1 MAYTFGED
9 FLEDLRRRCSI
20 EDVVGRYVELKK
32 SGSSLVG
39 LCPFHSERTPS
50 FHVTPSKQ
58 MFYCFGCNT
67 GGDVITFIMSIEH
80 LSYVDAVQFLADSV
94 GLPVPKRDVLDS
106 ELSALRKKILEMNRI
121 AARFFFNTLISPEGK
136 TGLDYLLGRQ
146 LKPQT
151 IKRFGLGWAPDS
163 WDSLIRFMTAQG
175 FSANDL
181 KAAGLV
187 SDNGGKI
194 FDRFRGRVIYPII
207 DHKNNVIGFGGR
219 TLEKD
224 APAKY
229 LNTAENLVYKKGQN
243 LYALHYAKNS
253 KRKEIILC
261 EGYMDVISLHQNGFD
276 NAVASCGTA
285 LTPDQARLLRR
296 YTEDVVLCYD
306 SDEAG
311 KKATRRALDILPA
324 ADLRVRVITVDG
336 GKDPDELMKTDGG
349 KEKFARLLDG
359 SLSATDYSLARV
371 RDKYN
376 LSVETEKIQCI
387 KESVGVLATL
397 RSAIDT
403 EVYLGKVS
411 MDLGISREALQSE
424 LKKQRKRLAD
434 AQGLAQKKKM
444 LADLRDIN
452 DRINPQRAQNLRA
465 AKAEE
470 DLIALLMHSPEL
482 LARAEEKIGPEDFV
496 TDFNRRVYGVVTD
509 KLKQNPTKDISLSD
523 SFSPEEISH
532 IGLFILKTGALEV
545 SPDALDDIIRTI
557 REEKQRV
564 LQSAFPT
571 DEAFD
576 AQLQALRGR
585 KKNGQQ

>member
-20 EDVVGRYVELKK
+20 ENVVGRYVELKK

-67 GGDVITFIMSIEH
+67 GGDVITFIMAIEH
-80 LSYVDAVQFLADSV
+80 LSYIDAVQFLADSV
-94 GLPVPKRDVLDS
+94 GIPVPRRDVLDS
-106 ELSALRKKILEMNRI
+106 ELSALRKKMLEMNRI
-121 AARFFFNTLISPEGK
+121 AARFFFNTLTSPEGK
-136 TGLDYLLGRQ
+136 IAMDYLLDRQ

-151 IKRFGLGWAPDS
+151 IKRFGLGWAPNS

-181 KAAGLV
+181 KASGLV
-187 SDNGGKI
+187 SDSGGKI
-194 FDRFRGRVIYPII
+194 FDRFRGRVMYPII

-253 KRKEIILC
+253 RRKDIILC

-296 YTEDVVLCYD
+296 YTEDVILCYD

-311 KKATRRALDILPA
+311 KKATKRALDILPS

-336 GKDPDELMKTDGG
+336 GKDPDELMKTEDG
-349 KEKFARLLDG
+349 KEKFSRLLDG
-359 SLSATDYSLARV
+359 SLSAIDYSLERV

-376 LSVETEKIQCI
+376 LTIETEKIQCI
-387 KESVGVLATL
+387 KESVGILATL

-411 MDLGISREALQSE
+411 NDLNISKDALQAE
-424 LKKQRKRLAD
+424 LKKQKKRLAD
-434 AQGLAQKKKM
+434 AQNQAQKKKM
-444 LADLRDIN
+444 LSDLRDVN
-452 DRINPQRAQNLRA
+452 DRINPQRGQHLRA

-470 DLIALLMHSPEL
+470 DLIALLIHSPEFL
-482 LARAEEKIGPEDFV
+482 TKTEEAIGPEDFV
-496 TDFNRRVYGVVTD
+496 TDFNRRVYSVVTD
-509 KLKQNPTKDISLSD
+509 KLKQSPTQDISLAD
-523 SFSPEEISH
+523 SFTPEEISH
-532 IGLFILKTGALEV
+532 IELFIRKTGALEV
-545 SPDALDDIIRTI
+545 SPQAFEDILRTI

-564 LQSAFPT
+564 LQRAFLT

-585 KKNGQQ
+585 RKNEQQ

>member
-175 FSANDL
+175 FSANNL

-187 SDNGGKI
+187 SDSGGKI
-194 FDRFRGRVIYPII
+194 FDRFRGRVMYPII

-411 MDLGISREALQSE
+411 ADLGISREALQSE

>member
-187 SDNGGKI
+187 SDSGGKI
-194 FDRFRGRVIYPII
+194 FDRVRGRVMYPII

-411 MDLGISREALQSE
+411 VDLGISREALQSE

-434 AQGLAQKKKM
+434 AQGLVQKKKM

>member
-106 ELSALRKKILEMNRI
+106 ELSVLRKKILEMNRI

-175 FSANDL
+175 FSANNL

-187 SDNGGKI
+187 SDSGGKI
-194 FDRFRGRVIYPII
+194 FDRFRGRVMYPII

-224 APAKY
+224 ALAKY

-411 MDLGISREALQSE
+411 ADLGISREALQSE

>member
-1 MAYTFGED
+1 
-9 FLEDLRRRCSI
+9 
-20 EDVVGRYVELKK
+20 
-32 SGSSLVG
+32 
-39 LCPFHSERTPS
+39 
-50 FHVTPSKQ
+50 
-58 MFYCFGCNT
+58 
-67 GGDVITFIMSIEH
+67 MS
-80 LSYVDAVQFLADSV
+80 DS
-94 GLPVPKRDVLDS
+94 
-106 ELSALRKKILEMNRI
+106 
-121 AARFFFNTLISPEGK
+121 
-136 TGLDYLLGRQ
+136 
-146 LKPQT
+146 
-151 IKRFGLGWAPDS
+151 
-163 WDSLIRFMTAQG
+163 
-175 FSANDL
+175 
-181 KAAGLV
+181 
-187 SDNGGKI
+187 GGKI
-194 FDRFRGRVIYPII
+194 FDRFRGRVMYPII

-224 APAKY
+224 ALAKY

-411 MDLGISREALQSE
+411 ADLGISREALQSE